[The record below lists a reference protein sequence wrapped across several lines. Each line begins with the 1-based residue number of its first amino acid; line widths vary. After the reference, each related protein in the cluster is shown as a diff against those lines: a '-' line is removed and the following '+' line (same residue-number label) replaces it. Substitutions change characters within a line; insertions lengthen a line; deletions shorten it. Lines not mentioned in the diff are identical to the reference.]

1 MNPAILSSEAK
12 TNNPKKILIFSV
24 LVLLGL
30 NFTLAYIAHTY
41 YSETLLQVQ
50 GPGFWIGISTFTF
63 MTAIVLWN
71 KKIMGWTWSELGLGK
86 PANWWQPLLIA
97 GGLFVT
103 MNLFMKYAAPYIV
116 QLGERPSI
124 EHLLEIPGNLPM
136 LIVSLVLVWIT
147 AAFLEELIFR
157 AYLINVLDRLLGK
170 TRTSAWAAVIVSA
183 VIFGLLHAYQG
194 LTGILLTGS
203 FGLIAGIFF
212 LLNGRRIWPLI
223 LIHGLIDTISF
234 IHIYNM

>member
-1 MNPAILSSEAK
+1 MNPAILTSESK
-12 TNNPKKILIFSV
+12 KNNPKKILIFSV

-30 NFTLAYIAHTY
+30 NFTLAYIGHTH
-41 YSETLLQVQ
+41 YSETLLKVQ
-50 GPGFWIGISTFTF
+50 GPGFWIGLSTFTF

-71 KKIMGWTWSELGLGK
+71 KKIMGWSWSELGLGK

-97 GGLFVT
+97 GGFFVT
-103 MNLFMKYAAPYIV
+103 INLFMKYAVPYIV
-116 QLGERPSI
+116 QLGERPNI
-124 EHLLEIPGNLPM
+124 DHLLDIPGNYPM
-136 LIVSLVLVWIT
+136 LIFSLVIVWIT

-203 FGLIAGIFF
+203 FGFIAGIFF
-212 LLNGRRIWPLI
+212 LLNSRRIWPLI
-223 LIHGLIDTISF
+223 LIHGIIDTISF